1 MYNILIIGRT
11 GSGKTTLAKSLIQG
25 RKHLVFD
32 VNNEYVGFNR
42 WVDVENTEGFLDHI
56 LKNVN
61 NTIILIDEASI
72 FFNNRKYSDKLN
84 HLLVK
89 KRHQNNIYILNFH
102 SLRKV
107 PLYILDFLDFCFL
120 KKTNDTEKIL
130 EKYNFSEKFYL
141 AFDIVKKSK
150 DPYHYEIINL
160 RD

>member
-11 GSGKTTLAKSLIQG
+11 GSGKTTLAKSLMKN

-32 VNNEYVGFNR
+32 VNNEYDGFNV
-42 WVDVENTEGFLDHI
+42 WSEVTQTDEFLNHC
-56 LKNVN
+56 LN
-61 NTIILIDEASI
+61 NIRNSIVMIDEASI

-89 KRHQNNIYILNFH
+89 KRHHNNIYILNFH

-107 PLYILDFLDFCFL
+107 PLYIIDFLDFCYL

-130 EKYNFSEKFYL
+130 DKYDFNEDFKTAFKEVQQSENQYFY
-141 AFDIVKKSK
+141 KC
-150 DPYHYEIINL
+150 INL
-160 RD
+160 R